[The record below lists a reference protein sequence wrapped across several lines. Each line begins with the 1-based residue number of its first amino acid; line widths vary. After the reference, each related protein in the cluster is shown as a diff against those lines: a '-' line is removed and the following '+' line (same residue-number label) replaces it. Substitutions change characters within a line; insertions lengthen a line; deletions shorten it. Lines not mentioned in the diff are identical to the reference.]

1 MGCGGQDLRH
11 LGSGFELGAIF
22 ELKPSLVPPF
32 RGHARRGAVCS
43 PLIVSRR
50 PRAVGSS
57 PRDGGGTSGLTPARF
72 DLDVAPQSR
81 LNLDALS
88 TNTRWS
94 LQTRA
99 VRHDT
104 RVPTLSEISRTP
116 RIVSFRRHLFVYSH
130 ITRVNRLSP
139 RRTLPSPRARSF
151 VRALPGRRLV
161 SSAAGDASASAAP
174 RRVAETSRGGHG
186 RKRRLGSTW
195 CRSRLLSPTV
205 S

>member
-1 MGCGGQDLRH
+1 MIPVKTPAGGSFAMKPFAPHLSTALTANPHEKLIFHKNWRRPARRVGMGCGGQDLRH

-99 VRHDT
+99 VRFTTHAC
-104 RVPTLSEISRTP
+104 PPSRRYP
-116 RIVSFRRHLFVYSH
+116 ERPGSSHFVANC
-130 ITRVNRLSP
+130 TCL
-139 RRTLPSPRARSF
+139 
-151 VRALPGRRLV
+151 
-161 SSAAGDASASAAP
+161 
-174 RRVAETSRGGHG
+174 
-186 RKRRLGSTW
+186 
-195 CRSRLLSPTV
+195 
-205 S
+205 

>member
-1 MGCGGQDLRH
+1 MSPTPYHRVRALTANPHEKLIFHKNWRRPARRVGMGCGGQDLRH

-116 RIVSFRRHLFVYSH
+116 RIVSFRSHWFVHSH
-130 ITRVNRLSP
+130 ITRVNRLSAP
-139 RRTLPSPRARSF
+139 A
-151 VRALPGRRLV
+151 
-161 SSAAGDASASAAP
+161 DASLRRGLAAS
-174 RRVAETSRGGHG
+174 
-186 RKRRLGSTW
+186 
-195 CRSRLLSPTV
+195 
-205 S
+205 

>member
-1 MGCGGQDLRH
+1 MGCGGQDLCH
-11 LGSGFELGAIF
+11 LGSGFDLGAIF
-22 ELKPSLVPPF
+22 KRKPSLAVPPF
-32 RGHARRGAVCS
+32 RGRARRGAVCS

-116 RIVSFRRHLFVYSH
+116 RIVSFRSHWFVHSH
-130 ITRVNRLSP
+130 ITRVNRLSAP
-139 RRTLPSPRARSF
+139 A
-151 VRALPGRRLV
+151 
-161 SSAAGDASASAAP
+161 DASLRRGLAAS
-174 RRVAETSRGGHG
+174 
-186 RKRRLGSTW
+186 
-195 CRSRLLSPTV
+195 
-205 S
+205 